1 MDRKQLLSVIEGL
14 LFVAG
19 DEGLEAKQIADVLEI
34 RKEAVPQLIEE
45 MKKQFKQQNRG
56 IQVIEIAGSYQ
67 LTTRPEHAP
76 YFEKLAYSPSHA
88 TLSQAALETLAIIAY
103 KQPVTRAEVEEVR
116 GVKSEKAIN
125 TLLNKSL
132 IREVGRKEGTGRA
145 ILYGTTKEFLDYFGL
160 NSLDDLPELPEDIDM
175 DQVKEEANFLFSTP
189 PSQMQEG

>member
-1 MDRKQLLSVIEGL
+1 MDREHLLAVIEGL

-19 DEGLEAKQIADVLEI
+19 NEGLEAKQIADVLEI
-34 RKEAVPQLIEE
+34 KTAAVPQLIEE
-45 MKKQFKQQNRG
+45 MKKKFKEQNRG
-56 IQVIEIAGSYQ
+56 IQVVEIAGSYQ

-76 YFEKLAYSPSHA
+76 YFEKLAHSPSHA

-103 KQPVTRAEVEEVR
+103 KQPVTRAEIEEVR

-132 IREVGRKEGTGRA
+132 IKEVGRKEGPGRA

-160 NSLDDLPELPEDIDM
+160 NSLDDLPDLPEEIDM
-175 DQVKEEANFLFSTP
+175 DQVKKEANFLFSTP
-189 PSQMQEG
+189 EPETQEG